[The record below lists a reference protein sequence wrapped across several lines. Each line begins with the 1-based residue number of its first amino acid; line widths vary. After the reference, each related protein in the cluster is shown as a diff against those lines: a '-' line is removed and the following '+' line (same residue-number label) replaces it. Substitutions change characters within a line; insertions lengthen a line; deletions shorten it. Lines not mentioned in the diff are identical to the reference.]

1 MNSLYQQARLS
12 RDKRF
17 DGMFFVAVKSTG
29 IFCRPVCPAVLPKEQ
44 NVTYYDLA
52 AQAMAAGYR
61 PCLRCRPDSA
71 PGSCAWKGTDTTV
84 ERALSLLSA
93 FPHLSLQQIADKL
106 GISDRYLRGLFQQ
119 HLGLSPKRYQLYQQ
133 LLFAKQLL
141 HQTGLSIEQVAQAAG
156 FQSARRL
163 QDNVRQH
170 LQLTPS
176 QIRGKQEHSRPLE
189 LKLSFR
195 PPYNW
200 PQVRDFLALRAVPEI
215 ESVDDDSYARTFRL
229 DGRQGWFH
237 ARFDQSNDCFVVQLE
252 MQPLDNLKAVIDQIR
267 RILDLDAQMP
277 VVSAALT
284 SCGIAVRDQLPGLRL
299 PGVWAP
305 FEAGCRAILGQQ
317 VSVKAAIGLL
327 TRLTELCGESSE
339 RGRLFPLPEA
349 IAEADLSSLR
359 MPSSRRE
366 TLKRFADYYLQH
378 KHHEPDEL
386 LRIKGIGPW
395 TVSYIK
401 LRGYSQPDIWL
412 DSDLV
417 IKKQIASYALQPD
430 HAAPWRSYLT
440 LQLWSML

>member
-1 MNSLYQQARLS
+1 MHAFQQARIT

-17 DGMFFVAVKSTG
+17 DGVFFVAVKSTG

-44 NVTYYDLA
+44 NVTYYRLA
-52 AQAMAAGYR
+52 EQAMGDGFR

-71 PGSCAWKGTDTTV
+71 PGSCAWKGVDTTV
-84 ERALSLLSA
+84 ERALSLLNA
-93 FPHLSLQQIADKL
+93 FPDLSLQQIAEKL

-141 HQTGLSIEQVAQAAG
+141 HQTSLSIEQVAQAAG

-170 LQLTPS
+170 LQLTPR
-176 QIRGKQEHSRPLE
+176 QIRGKQEYTRPLE

-200 PQVRDFLALRAVPEI
+200 PQVRDFLALRAVPQMEWV
-215 ESVDDDSYARTFRL
+215 EQDSYARTFRL

-237 ARFDQSNDCFVVQLE
+237 ARFDETNDCFVVKLE
-252 MQPLDNLKAVIDQIR
+252 MQPLDNLKSVTDQIR
-267 RILDLDAQMP
+267 RILDLDADMP
-277 VVSAALT
+277 VIGTALT
-284 SCGIAVRDQLPGLRL
+284 NSGIAQPLLVPGLRL

-327 TRLTELCGESSE
+327 TRLTDICGQPVD

-349 IAEADLSSLR
+349 IADADLSSLG

-366 TLKRFADYYLQH
+366 TLRRFAHYCLQH
-378 KHHEPDEL
+378 REHDPDAL
-386 LRIKGIGPW
+386 LNIKGIGPW

-417 IKKQIASYALQPD
+417 IKKQIANYALQPD
-430 HAAPWRSYLT
+430 QAAPWRSYLT
-440 LQLWSML
+440 LQLWSM